1 MSIEQEIEKARK
13 WVEIS
18 KATLE
23 QVIEEGQS
31 DEIIEYQRN
40 ELRFY
45 EDELKRLQEQL
56 KNGGYI
62 CYPPFLFERHQRL
75 L

>member
-1 MSIEQEIEKARK
+1 MDIKQEIEKARK

-18 KATLE
+18 KDTLE

-40 ELRFY
+40 ELSFY

-56 KNGGYI
+56 KNGGD
-62 CYPPFLFERHQRL
+62 
-75 L
+75 

>member
-1 MSIEQEIEKARK
+1 MNYKRNIQQDVELQRK

-18 KATLE
+18 KDTLE
-23 QVIEEGQS
+23 QVIEEGQP

-45 EDELKRLQEQL
+45 EEELNKLL
-56 KNGGYI
+56 KK
-62 CYPPFLFERHQRL
+62 QK
-75 L
+75 

>member
-1 MSIEQEIEKARK
+1 MDIKQEIEKARK

-18 KATLE
+18 KDTLE

-45 EDELKRLQEQL
+45 EEELKRLQERL
-56 KNGGYI
+56 KNGG
-62 CYPPFLFERHQRL
+62 
-75 L
+75 

>member
-1 MSIEQEIEKARK
+1 MDIKQEINKAKK

-18 KATLE
+18 KDTLE
-23 QVIEEGQS
+23 QVIEEGQP

-45 EDELKRLQEQL
+45 EEELKRLQERL
-56 KNGGYI
+56 K
-62 CYPPFLFERHQRL
+62 
-75 L
+75 

>member
-1 MSIEQEIEKARK
+1 MDIKQEIEKARK

-18 KATLE
+18 KDTLE
-23 QVIEEGQS
+23 QVIEEGQP

-45 EDELKRLQEQL
+45 EEELNKLL
-56 KNGGYI
+56 KK
-62 CYPPFLFERHQRL
+62 QK
-75 L
+75 

>member
-1 MSIEQEIEKARK
+1 MDIQQEITKAQK

-23 QVIEEGQS
+23 QVIEEGQP

-40 ELRFY
+40 ELIFY
-45 EDELKRLQEQL
+45 EEELNK
-56 KNGGYI
+56 
-62 CYPPFLFERHQRL
+62 L
-75 L
+75 LSLA

>member
-1 MSIEQEIEKARK
+1 MITFARLLIKTLNNMDIQQEITKARK

-23 QVIEEGQS
+23 QVIEEGQP

-40 ELRFY
+40 ELIFY
-45 EDELKRLQEQL
+45 EEELNK
-56 KNGGYI
+56 
-62 CYPPFLFERHQRL
+62 L
-75 L
+75 LSLE